1 METEQMI
8 PASEFCI
15 YHNIELSFIYSLK
28 ESGLIDI
35 TSIEEKI
42 FVPVSQL
49 KHLEKLMRLKE
60 EMDINIEGIETITYL
75 LQRINDMQRH
85 ILMLKNKLAFYE
97 NE

>member
-8 PASEFCI
+8 QASEFCI

-85 ILMLKNKLAFYE
+85 ILVLKNKLAFYE

>member
-1 METEQMI
+1 METEQLI
-8 PASEFCI
+8 PATEFCI
-15 YHNIELSFIYSLK
+15 YHNIELSFIYSLN

-35 TSIEEKI
+35 RSIEEKI

-60 EMDINIEGIETITYL
+60 EMDINVEGIETITYL
-75 LQRINDMQRH
+75 LQRINDMQQH
-85 ILMLKNKLAFYE
+85 ILQLNNKLAFYE

>member
-75 LQRINDMQRH
+75 LQRINEMQRH
-85 ILMLKNKLAFYE
+85 ILVLKNKLAFYE

>member
-85 ILMLKNKLAFYE
+85 ILVLKNKLAFYE

>member
-1 METEQMI
+1 METEQLI
-8 PASEFCI
+8 AATEFCY
-15 YHNIELSFIYSLK
+15 YHNIELSFISSLN

-35 TSIEEKI
+35 TKVEEKI

-60 EMDINIEGIETITYL
+60 EMDINVEGIETITYL
-75 LQRINDMQRH
+75 LQRMNEMQQH
-85 ILMLKNKLAFYE
+85 ILQLNNKLAFYE

>member
-1 METEQMI
+1 MESEKMI

-28 ESGLIDI
+28 ESGLIDVAI
-35 TSIEEKI
+35 IEEKI

-49 KHLEKLMRLKE
+49 KHLEQLMRLKQ
-60 EMDINIEGIETITYL
+60 EMDINIEGIETVNYL
-75 LQRINDMQRH
+75 LQRIRDMQQH
-85 ILMLKNKLAFYE
+85 ILELNNKLAFYE